1 MGQDS
6 RVEFHEVVRRRRMVR
21 QFAQRPVEREVLE
34 GILDTAR
41 RGPSAGFSQGFEF
54 VVLDTPEQVKAFW
67 TETAHP
73 EFHDP
78 DARDDVLPP
87 VIVLPLQNKRAYL
100 ERYSEEDKAPFGL
113 QAEEA
118 WPVPFWTVDTGMAV
132 MLMLLA
138 AVDAGLG
145 GWYFGIA
152 FGQDE
157 LLRRLGVPEGYEP
170 IGAVAIGYPHEDDR
184 PSGSSQ
190 TRRRRGLDEI
200 VHWNGW

>member
-1 MGQDS
+1 MAC
-6 RVEFHEVVRRRRMVR
+6 VEFSEVVRRRRMVR
-21 QFAQRPVEREVLE
+21 TFEQRPVPRDALER
-34 GILDTAR
+34 ILDVAR

-54 VVLDTPEQVKAFW
+54 VVLDEPGQVKAFW

-78 DARDDVLPP
+78 DQRDDVLPP
-87 VIVLPLQNKRAYL
+87 VIVLPLSNKRAYL
-100 ERYSEEDKAPFGL
+100 DRYSEEDKAQFGL
-113 QAEEA
+113 QTEET

-138 AVDAGLG
+138 AVDLGLG
-145 GWYFGIA
+145 GWYFGIPH
-152 FGQDE
+152 GQEE
-157 LLRRLGVPEGYEP
+157 LMKRLGVPEGCEP
-170 IGAVAIGYPHEDDR
+170 IGAVALGYAHPDDR

-190 TRRRRGLDEI
+190 TRRRRGLDEL